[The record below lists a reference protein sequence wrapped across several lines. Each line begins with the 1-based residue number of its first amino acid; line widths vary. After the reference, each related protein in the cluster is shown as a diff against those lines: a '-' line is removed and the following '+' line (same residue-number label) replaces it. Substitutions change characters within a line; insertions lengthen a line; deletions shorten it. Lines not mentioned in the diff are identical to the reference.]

1 MLQFIDELA
10 GIENKISIDRY
21 KQLLMKYNINIFLKI
36 LQHQLF
42 ILNKDHILRQT
53 LILRMLQ
60 KLNCNIYSYKRV

>member
-36 LQHQLF
+36 LQQQLF

-53 LILRMLQ
+53 LILRLLQ

>member
-21 KQLLMKYNINIFLKI
+21 KQLLMKYNINTFLKI
-36 LQHQLF
+36 LQQQLF

-53 LILRMLQ
+53 LILRLLQ

>member
-21 KQLLMKYNINIFLKI
+21 KQLLMKYNINTFLKI

-42 ILNKDHILRQT
+42 ILNKDHILRQI
-53 LILRMLQ
+53 LILRLLQ